1 MRSIGSLFAVI
12 GMVTLV
18 VPANAQ
24 KFQANKK
31 QLSDLYT
38 GKAYSPYAQRTFPER
53 PLWGVN
59 AGVKVHHR
67 PE

>member
-18 VPANAQ
+18 VPTNAQ
-24 KFQANKK
+24 EFQANKK

-38 GKAYSPYAQRTFPER
+38 GKAYSPFARRTFPER
-53 PLWGVN
+53 PYSSAFW
-59 AGVKVHHR
+59 AGMWVVGI
-67 PE
+67 